1 MQDVCRASGTI
12 NIIYFKPCI
21 VVAIEK
27 LQPGQLKMGEKKY
40 CRLLLCI
47 AFLFIA
53 LVSIDARVGG
63 GDARRQVEDIQ
74 PITNSTGRPT
84 AKPIATPTASLTA
97 NSTASLTA
105 NSTAKSAVRLRA
117 RPIGRF
123 RAKAII
129 KSNVKGARL
138 RLGGGDLV
146 PCSHER
152 NKKVS

>member
-21 VVAIEK
+21 VVAIEM

-97 NSTASLTA
+97 NSTA
-105 NSTAKSAVRLRA
+105 KSAVRLRA